1 MGLCFA
7 SFDKNGALAS
17 ISFRPSLCYAM
28 SAYSVRTLLHNEL
41 PHVLFLVHKM
51 KNINDLK
58 TRSELADY
66 LGISRRRLTYILF
79 VKTPDSYYQTFD
91 IPKASGGV
99 RNICAPTGILKK
111 LQTILAKRLWLKY
124 VSDKVRNKIEN
135 TNISHAFEKK
145 KSIITNARIH
155 HNKRYVINLDLE
167 NFFDSFHFGRVLGYF
182 EKNKNFML
190 PHEVAV
196 ALTQLV
202 CYQKHLPQGAPTS
215 PIITNLICQILDFRL
230 LKIAK
235 KYKLDFTRYADDLT
249 FSTNDKKFLDLKE
262 FFFKDIT
269 TEILRAGFTVN
280 NRKTRIEFKDSRQ
293 EVTGLTVNKKV
304 TIKREYVQN
313 TRAMAHHLYTQ
324 GHFSIDGQD
333 GHISQL
339 DGRFSFINQL
349 DVYNYRLLLQF
360 LKIDKNSEFKL
371 NKREKEY
378 QKFLFYKY
386 FYANEK
392 PLIVTEGKTDVLYLK
407 AALQNLYASY
417 PEFIEKN
424 DKGQFYYKIAFFNR
438 TDKWERLFKFVKDG
452 ADSIKSLY
460 FCFSD
465 KNRSIPNFFKY
476 FQKTC
481 NIKQKN
487 SIILLFDNEID
498 SDDEKKPLKKFLSAI
513 KASDDAKKN
522 LQAAYSLKLI
532 PESKLFL
539 VTNPLAVGKQ
549 ESEIEDLFTEEVLN
563 TKIEGKVFCRKD
575 KFDNTKYYGKHIF
588 SKYVYKNYKKIDFTG
603 FIPLLDAIRSVTID
617 LGDQE

>member
-1 MGLCFA
+1 
-7 SFDKNGALAS
+7 
-17 ISFRPSLCYAM
+17 
-28 SAYSVRTLLHNEL
+28 
-41 PHVLFLVHKM
+41 M

-79 VKTPDSYYQTFD
+79 IKTPDSYYQTFD

-99 RNICAPTGILKK
+99 RNICAPTGILKR

-135 TNISHAFEKK
+135 TNISHAFEKR

-155 HNKRYVINLDLE
+155 RNKRYVINLDLE

-235 KYKLDFTRYADDLT
+235 KYKLNFTRYADDLT

-262 FFFKDIT
+262 HFFKEIT
-269 TEILRAGFTVN
+269 TDILRAGFSVN

-304 TIKREYVQN
+304 SIKREYVQN

-333 GHISQL
+333 GDISQL
-339 DGRFSFINQL
+339 EGRFSFINQL
-349 DVYNYRLLLQF
+349 DVYNNRLLLQF
-360 LKIDKNSEFKL
+360 LKIDKNNDLKL

-407 AALQNLYASY
+407 AALQNLYARY
-417 PEFIEKN
+417 PELIEKN
-424 DKGQFYYKIAFFNR
+424 DKGHFSYKIAFFNR
-438 TDKWERLFKFVKDG
+438 SDKWERLFKFVKDG
-452 ADSIKSLY
+452 ADSIKNLY
-460 FCFSD
+460 FCFSE
-465 KNRSIPNFFKY
+465 KNNSSFPNYFKY
-476 FQKTC
+476 FLKLS
-481 NIKQKN
+481 NEKQKN
-487 SIILLFDNEID
+487 SVILLFDNEID
-498 SDDEKKPLKKFLSAI
+498 SENKPLKKFLGVI
-513 KASDDAKKN
+513 KASNDAKDTLRTSYT
-522 LQAAYSLKLI
+522 LQLI
-532 PESKLFL
+532 PDGKLFL
-539 VTNPLAVGKQ
+539 VTNPLAVDKK
-549 ESEIEDLFTEEVLN
+549 ESEIEDLFPVEVLN
-563 TKIEGKVFCRKD
+563 IKIEGKVFCRDD
-575 KFDNTKYYGKHIF
+575 KFDKTKYYGKHIF
-588 SKYVYKNYKKIDFTG
+588 SKYVYKNYKMINFTG
-603 FIPLLDAIRSVTID
+603 FIPLLDVIRSITVN
-617 LGDQE
+617 LSDQK